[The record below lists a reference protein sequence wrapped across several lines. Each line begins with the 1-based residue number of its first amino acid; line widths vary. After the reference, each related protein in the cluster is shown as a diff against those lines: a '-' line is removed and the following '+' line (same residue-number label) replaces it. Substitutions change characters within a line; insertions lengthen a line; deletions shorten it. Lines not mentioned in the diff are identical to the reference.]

1 MSTHLLPVTD
11 GNFDTEVL
19 QSSTP
24 VLVDFW
30 AAWCR
35 PCQMITPLLEEVANE
50 YAGKA
55 KILKMDIEDNTQT
68 PAKYGVRGIPTLMI
82 FKSGKL
88 VGTKAGYM
96 SKSQISEFLDS
107 HL

>member
-1 MSTHLLPVTD
+1 MSTNLLPISD
-11 GNFDTEVL
+11 GTFDSEIS
-19 QSSTP
+19 QSNIP

-50 YAGKA
+50 YVGKV
-55 KILKMDIEDNTQT
+55 KIFKMDIESNNQM

-82 FKSGKL
+82 FKGGKV
-88 VGTKAGYM
+88 VGTKSGYM
-96 SKSQISEFLDS
+96 AKSQITEFLDAY
-107 HL
+107 L